1 MHGSGAAPPARNDG
15 AVIGLRVLFTLCG
28 ALSCGLLSC
37 VPLFRIAILRGR
49 GLDWVLAWGSL
60 PLSFAALGVVGSLP
74 EKDPRTDVAVVFVLL
89 LGMASAA
96 YFLVFDI
103 RHHKRARALG
113 APDPYGPYSNTV
125 PQYGS
130 YPNQMPNQVRN
141 SAPNQLP
148 NQTPNPGPPPNP
160 YANTPAPGPS
170 YGYPATPPPQQ
181 QPQQQRPQQPQR
193 LDQVRAELDELSDYL
208 RRDSGSGNSGGGSGG
223 GSRDGE
229 GR

>member
-15 AVIGLRVLFTLCG
+15 AVIGLRVLLALCG

-37 VPLFRIAILRGR
+37 VPLFRIAMLRGR
-49 GLDWVLAWGSL
+49 WFDWVLACGSL
-60 PLSFAALGVVGSLP
+60 PVSFAALSVVGSLP
-74 EKDPRTDVAVVFVLL
+74 EEDPRTDVAVAVVLL

-103 RHHKRARALG
+103 RHHKQAPALG
-113 APDPYGPYSNTV
+113 AAGPYGPYSNTV

-130 YPNQMPNQVRN
+130 YPNQVRDP
-141 SAPNQLP
+141 APYQLP
-148 NQTPNPGPPPNP
+148 HPTPNPGPPPNP

-170 YGYPATPPPQQ
+170 YGYPATPPPQ
-181 QPQQQRPQQPQR
+181 PQQQPPHQRRR

-208 RRDSGSGNSGGGSGG
+208 RKDSGSGGD
-223 GSRDGE
+223 SRDGE